1 MTEPAAPQI
10 VCPITGSAE
19 FRALCEQNGQR
30 WIQFPASNFARLAAM
45 PDDAQN
51 ATIGDAALTAGYI
64 ETYRAKFASKLRR
77 SARRARYLRKHM
89 GTGKR
94 VLDVGANIGFFVE
107 SCRLLGLQA
116 RGIDINEGLVREAR
130 RSFPQCDFSATAL
143 EDFAPDDRYDAIY
156 CSEVIEH
163 VVDPAYFASRIL
175 GLLNQGGIL
184 YLTTPSLD
192 EYLSGDTVT
201 RDLGAPNHKL
211 CFNRRNIGLFPA
223 RVGFSRVKH
232 KLALG
237 GGIQL
242 IAWK

>member
-1 MTEPAAPQI
+1 MPVPAAPPLI
-10 VCPITGSAE
+10 CPISGSGDY
-19 FRALCEQNGQR
+19 RALCEQNGHR
-30 WIQFPASNFARLAAM
+30 WIQFPASGFARLATM
-45 PDDAQN
+45 PDDAHN
-51 ATIGDAALTAGYI
+51 ATISDAALTDGYI
-64 ETYRAKFASKLRR
+64 ATYRAKFASKFRR

-89 GTGKR
+89 GAGRR

-130 RSFPQCDFSATAL
+130 RCFPQCDFSATAL
-143 EDFAPDDRYDAIY
+143 EEFAPDDHYDAIY

-163 VVDPAYFASRIL
+163 VVDPAAFASRL
-175 GLLNQGGIL
+175 FGLLNQGGIL
-184 YLTTPSLD
+184 YLTTPSLN
-192 EYLSGDTVT
+192 EYLSGDTVK
-201 RDLGAPNHKL
+201 RDLGAPDHKL
-211 CFNRRNIGLFPA
+211 YFNRRNIVAFLTKT
-223 RVGFSRVKH
+223 GFAKIRH